1 MCLGNNSKDSAVG
14 NMKQKRLNKYVY
26 EFLVDYES
34 TDVDDIL
41 DIRKYVMKKK
51 NIKQYF
57 GLSNKCLLHY

>member
-14 NMKQKRLNKYVY
+14 NMKQKRLNKYVH

-57 GLSNKCLLHY
+57 GLSNKYLLHY